1 MNVSDENEL
10 MMMTAKGMI
19 IRAAT
24 NTIRSIGRNTQG
36 VTLISLKAGDKV
48 VSVAP
53 VIGESEDEAEG
64 AETDEA
70 GSQEPEQTE

>member
-1 MNVSDENEL
+1 MNVSDDNEL

-19 IRAAT
+19 IRADT

-53 VIGESEDEAEG
+53 VVSEGEDE

>member
-1 MNVSDENEL
+1 MYVSDENEL

-53 VIGESEDEAEG
+53 VVGGDEEETEET
-64 AETDEA
+64 ETDEA
-70 GSQEPEQTE
+70 GPQQPEQTE